1 METLMLNITN
11 GDSAVHVMRTAG
23 IEGDYLPWRDLLHE
37 GPVPAGL
44 TLEELS
50 NVRAKFIA
58 DCGWGDFNEIMPMFR
73 ERDGALRDFR
83 EHERTLLWF
92 EHDLYDQTQLLQ
104 LLAWFA
110 GQDLSGADLRLIC
123 TDHYLGELSP
133 HQLASLAGREQPVTE
148 AMLDLAR
155 RGWEAFTSADPTD
168 IERLIGEDTGALP
181 FLAGALV
188 RHLEQF
194 PSVANGL
201 CRTELQIL
209 DAVNS
214 GAGTFGRVFAATQR
228 MEERVFMGDTALW
241 RYIEGLADGARPLL
255 TLGERSG
262 EAFSRTVAPT
272 PVAAEVL
279 AGAADWIALNG
290 IDRWLGGTHLR
301 AGFVHRWD
309 VAARHL
315 APPE

>member
-1 METLMLNITN
+1 MLNITN
-11 GDSAVHVMRTAG
+11 GDSAVHVIRAAG
-23 IEGDYLPWRDLLHE
+23 IRGDYLPWRDLLHE

-50 NVRAKFIA
+50 DVRARFIA
-58 DCGWGDFNEIMPMFR
+58 DCGWGDFNEVRSMFR

-83 EHERTLLWF
+83 KHERTVLWF

-110 GQDLSGADLRLIC
+110 DHDPSGADLRLIC

-133 HQLASLAGREQPVTE
+133 DQLASLADREIPVTGG
-148 AMLDLAR
+148 MLDLAR

-181 FLAGALV
+181 FLAGALI

-201 CRTELQIL
+201 CRTEWQIL
-209 DAVNS
+209 EAVNS

-228 MEERVFMGDTALW
+228 MEERVFMGDTMLW
-241 RYIEGLADGARPLL
+241 RYIEGLAGGPRPLL
-255 TLGERSG
+255 TVGERSG
-262 EAFSRTVAPT
+262 EAFSRAVAPT

-279 AGAADWIALNG
+279 AGVADWIALNG
-290 IDRWLGGTHLR
+290 IDRWLGGAHLR
-301 AGFVHRWD
+301 AGSVYRWD
-309 VAARHL
+309 AAARHL
-315 APPE
+315 TLPE